1 MYQPAKKHRIVKAN
15 LKQQY
20 TNVKK
25 EILYQIIFASRGGGR
40 TDLVASLKT
49 VEQLFTVDGF
59 RSAFQGGESGTE
71 GFYAFR
77 NHINSEDA
85 THIFECIVLNLRVLS
100 KQIEFVLHN
109 YPITDQYVFNVFKDI
124 ESVLIS
130 IDTLKP
136 GDYYDAEDLS
146 DFLYS
151 VFAGFSII
159 EGLRDYDV
167 IEKMIEE
174 M

>member
-1 MYQPAKKHRIVKAN
+1 MSNIKKDQDGKFKTVIRHTVGFFSRVIVWFFIVLAFYGIVVSNNYLSYIKLGPTTWQIVYQVSSPILIGGITSFLFYFLVVYVPARKKHRIVKAN

-71 GFYAFR
+71 GF
-77 NHINSEDA
+77 
-85 THIFECIVLNLRVLS
+85 LR
-100 KQIEFVLHN
+100 I
-109 YPITDQYVFNVFKDI
+109 
-124 ESVLIS
+124 
-130 IDTLKP
+130 
-136 GDYYDAEDLS
+136 
-146 DFLYS
+146 
-151 VFAGFSII
+151 
-159 EGLRDYDV
+159 
-167 IEKMIEE
+167 
-174 M
+174 

>member
-1 MYQPAKKHRIVKAN
+1 MDSDQHSRVVN
-15 LKQQY
+15 LVRK
-20 TNVKK
+20 
-25 EILYQIIFASRGGGR
+25 
-40 TDLVASLKT
+40 
-49 VEQLFTVDGF
+49 
-59 RSAFQGGESGTE
+59 